1 MLHSEMTSKTFS
13 TFVGDHEARLRH
25 ALTARFGLEVG
36 KDAAADA
43 LAYGWEHWE
52 RVQAMENPTGYLH
65 AVGVDR
71 GRRMSQRRRVLF
83 PSVPV
88 ARAPWVEPGLSK
100 AVGALT
106 ERQRTVVLLLHGY
119 GWTQREVAEVLD
131 VSKASVQRH
140 GERAMA
146 RLRRDLGVDQ

>member
-1 MLHSEMTSKTFS
+1 MLRSEMTSETFS
-13 TFVGDHEARLRH
+13 AFVGNCEARLRH

-52 RVQAMENPTGYLH
+52 RVQAMENPTGYLYT
-65 AVGVDR
+65 VGVDR
-71 GRRMSQRRRVLF
+71 GRRMSRRRRVLF
-83 PSVPV
+83 PSVP
-88 ARAPWVEPGLSK
+88 AERAPWVEPGLSE
-100 AVGALT
+100 AVSALT
-106 ERQRTVVLLLHGY
+106 ERQRTVILLLHGY
-119 GWTQREVAEVLD
+119 GWTQREVAKMLD
-131 VSKASVQRH
+131 ISKASVQRH